1 MSAIQRHNTKMHLS
15 KEGIVLSS
23 EGAEPVTIPATTV
36 LVPAVVDLDPELKGL
51 KVQLTFVVSD
61 VGVGD
66 LHEGTESVIYTQAYV
81 EAQKE
86 SA

>member
-1 MSAIQRHNTKMHLS
+1 MSAFQRHNTKMHLS

-36 LVPAVVDLDPELKGL
+36 LVPAVVDLGPDSEGF

-66 LHEGTESVIYTQAYV
+66 LHEGTESVLYTQAYV
-81 EAQKE
+81 KAQGGN
-86 SA
+86 A